1 MGAIQRLE
9 QRVINIERMVASMFK
24 QLRRENQNAGYDI
37 EAGRVNTAK
46 AQAGVDVN
54 TLSIVELTE
63 YQTET
68 LYELSLLQLGI
79 TEITE

>member
-1 MGAIQRLE
+1 MRMQRLE
-9 QRVINIERMVASMFK
+9 KRVINVEKMLASMFK

-37 EAGRVNTAK
+37 EVGRSNTAK
-46 AQAGVDVN
+46 AQAGVNAN

-79 TEITE
+79 TE